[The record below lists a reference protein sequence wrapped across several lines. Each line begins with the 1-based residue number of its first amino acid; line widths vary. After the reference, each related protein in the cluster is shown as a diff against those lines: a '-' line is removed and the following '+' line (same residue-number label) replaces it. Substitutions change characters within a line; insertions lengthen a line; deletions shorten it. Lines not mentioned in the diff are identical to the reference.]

1 METDYLC
8 LGSGHNDLAK
18 EVADHL
24 DRKFKYELDVVSVN
38 VYLYYNIFLPL
49 FLIYD
54 RYSQLSLILCFI
66 FRERVN
72 A

>member
-18 EVADHL
+18 EIADHL

-38 VYLYYNIFLPL
+38 VYVYYIYFFIFIFEIYNIH
-49 FLIYD
+49 
-54 RYSQLSLILCFI
+54 
-66 FRERVN
+66 N
-72 A
+72 